1 MYTESITPFG
11 AATITKLGNG
21 SYGTVWKCKYNSA
34 IYGSSSLV
42 AIKSVKSITESEG
55 IDETSLLEV
64 AILRSLGEIPN
75 NINIVGIYRTK
86 VVREDNIS
94 TVWFDMPCCT
104 IDLNDY
110 MKEKEAVRLASLPK
124 CLFDIGTALSYIHS
138 EGIIH
143 RDIQPGNI
151 FLKLESNYK
160 YSFYLGDF
168 GLAYPIGVRSSILSD
183 IPKIDEKY
191 DVYAKEYRS
200 PEVTEKRPY
209 SVKADV
215 WAFGV
220 TLLSFLCGTHLKRDD
235 LMASIGN
242 IDEIIGTYTDINIST
257 TNNRTL
263 ITYISKMLVVKQNMR
278 HNILEILSPILLP
291 VKKEINGLNNINNI
305 SPRTDSDTINKTKFI
320 CRKLLFSQKT
330 ESSGVNL
337 VQRYLSKSKINNPK
351 IVNLIIITCVWMCH
365 KMIDTKYISIFD
377 ILELLGMKEVDPE
390 LILVIEKRIFNKL
403 GGDLL

>member
-1 MYTESITPFG
+1 MYTESITPLG

-21 SYGTVWKCKYNSA
+21 SYGTVWKCKYTSGV
-34 IYGSSSLV
+34 YGSPPIV
-42 AIKSVKSITESEG
+42 AIKSVKSTTETEG

-64 AILRSLGEIPN
+64 AILKSLGEIPD
-75 NINIVGIYRTK
+75 NINIVSIYRSR
-86 VVREDNIS
+86 VVRENDIS
-94 TVWFDMPCCT
+94 TVWFDMSCYT
-104 IDLNDY
+104 KDLNDY

-138 EGIIH
+138 KGIIH

-183 IPKIDEKY
+183 IPRIDEKY
-191 DVYAKEYRS
+191 NVYAKEYRS

-215 WAFGV
+215 WAFGA
-220 TLLSFLCGTHLKRDD
+220 TLLSFLCGTHLKNDD
-235 LMASIGN
+235 LMTDIGN
-242 IDEIIGTYTDINIST
+242 IDEIVKTYTDINIDTS
-257 TNNRTL
+257 NNRTL
-263 ITYISKMLVVKQNMR
+263 LTYISKMLIVKQNMR
-278 HNILEILSPILLP
+278 HNIHEILSPILSP
-291 VKKEINGLNNINNI
+291 IKKETNVLNNINNI
-305 SPRTDSDTINKTKFI
+305 SPRTDSDIINKTTFI

-330 ESSGVNL
+330 ESTSVSL

-351 IVNLIIITCVWMCH
+351 IVNLVIITCVWMCH
-365 KMIDTKYISIFD
+365 KMIDTKYINLFN
-377 ILELLGMKEVDPE
+377 ILELLGMIEVDPE

-403 GGDLL
+403 EGNLL